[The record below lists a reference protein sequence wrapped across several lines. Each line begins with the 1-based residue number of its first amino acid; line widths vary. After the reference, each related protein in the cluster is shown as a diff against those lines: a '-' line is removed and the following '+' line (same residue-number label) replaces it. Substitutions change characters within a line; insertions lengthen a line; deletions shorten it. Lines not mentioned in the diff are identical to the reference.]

1 MALLTILIIFS
12 SLSLHQGRAAPE
24 DIHIH
29 LHGLNKQME
38 NGGKIQE
45 TENGGNDYGMR
56 KVPTMDRIS
65 TIGGKIQES
74 EESGNDY
81 GSVALTEEGTFE
93 ECLKN
98 KSKRKCSWEE
108 RERKRKHKEWMDC
121 IRNPRIPQEK
131 CFDLN

>member
-1 MALLTILIIFS
+1 MALLAILVIFFS
-12 SLSLHQGRAAPE
+12 FSLQQGRAAPE

-29 LHGLNKQME
+29 IHGLEKQIE
-38 NGGKIQE
+38 NDG
-45 TENGGNDYGMR
+45 
-56 KVPTMDRIS
+56 TM
-65 TIGGKIQES
+65 QES
-74 EESGNDY
+74 KESGNDY

-121 IRNPRIPQEK
+121 IRNPRIPQHK
-131 CFDLN
+131 CFDLQ